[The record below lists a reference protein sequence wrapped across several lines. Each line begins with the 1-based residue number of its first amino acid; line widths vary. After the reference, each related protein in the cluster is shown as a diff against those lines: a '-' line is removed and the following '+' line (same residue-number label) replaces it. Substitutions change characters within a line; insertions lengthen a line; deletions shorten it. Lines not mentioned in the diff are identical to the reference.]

1 MDHYQRKHKN
11 STQSSGEGLVIKGY
25 QERGRKK
32 DKDDKSSRGRSKSK
46 SKTVKC
52 YKCQKK
58 GHIKRD
64 CLEWNKGKEESS
76 TSVKVVT
83 DFESGGDML
92 SVSSNT
98 DGLKNFWLCM
108 FFSCDSSQELVRHL

>member
-98 DGLKNFWLCM
+98 DGLNNFWLCM